1 MKLAIFDF
9 DGTLFPK
16 ETIPFLLIQ
25 WRKLNYPK
33 LKLAEVYFRTLGVY
47 FIYKTGLYSTLSKE
61 KFRITAV
68 KEFNRIFRGM
78 NKQEID
84 QFFLHASKSINEL
97 LKISIIEEIESAKN
111 NGFHTVI
118 LSGSFNILLKHISE
132 NLDIDT
138 IIGTEMHFNNENML
152 DFEKGLTLVS
162 GSVKVEELKNHFN
175 NYEVNWNESYAYAD
189 SFSDLEL
196 LESVG
201 NPIAVNPDNMLK
213 SIAKD
218 KKWRIIV

>member
-25 WRKLNYPK
+25 WRKLNYSK
-33 LKLAEVYFRTLGVY
+33 LKLAEVYFRSIGYYIV
-47 FIYKTGLYSTLSKE
+47 YKTGLYSNNSKE

-68 KEFNRIFRGM
+68 NEFNRIFRGM
-78 NKQEID
+78 NKKEINH
-84 QFFLHASKSINEL
+84 FFLESSKSINEL
-97 LKISIIEEIESAKN
+97 LKISIIEEIKNAKIK
-111 NGFHTVI
+111 GFHTVI
-118 LSGSFNILLKHISE
+118 LSGSFNILLKYISE

-138 IIGTEMHFNNENML
+138 IIGTEMCFNNDDML
-152 DFEKGLTLVS
+152 DFDKGLSLVS
-162 GSVKVEELKNHFN
+162 GSCKVEKLKNHFN
-175 NYEVNWNESYAYAD
+175 DQDINWDESYAYAD
-189 SFSDLEL
+189 SFSDLGL

-201 NPIAVNPDNMLK
+201 NPVAVNPDDMLK